1 MKKRALVLL
10 AEGFPGARIDFP
22 KFGGLFF
29 AKFHMP
35 ACLPMDGRIGG
46 IGRIRRTTNGTTL
59 TRSRRESLQE

>member
-10 AEGFPGARIDFP
+10 AEGFPGARIDFA
-22 KFGGLFF
+22 KIGGLFF

-46 IGRIRRTTNGTTL
+46 IGRTTNGTTL
-59 TRSRRESLQE
+59 TRSRA